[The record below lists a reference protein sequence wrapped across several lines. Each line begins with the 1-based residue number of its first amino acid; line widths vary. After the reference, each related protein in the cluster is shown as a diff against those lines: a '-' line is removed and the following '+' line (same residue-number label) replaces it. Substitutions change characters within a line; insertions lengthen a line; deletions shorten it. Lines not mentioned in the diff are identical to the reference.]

1 MITLSGSDD
10 IEGAIAPK
18 AKLSERPREVRA
30 PVKESVEAWHVAI
43 PWPSGVVAYHAHC
56 RPNVAIS
63 TAIPPIY
70 GRDFQTSVLQY
81 LKQPS

>member
-1 MITLSGSDD
+1 MIATSSSDD
-10 IEGAIAPK
+10 IEGAIATK
-18 AKLSERPREVRA
+18 AKLSERPREVGA
-30 PVKESVEAWHVAI
+30 PFEESVEAWHVAI

-63 TAIPPIY
+63 TVFPPIY
-70 GRDFQTSVLQY
+70 GGDFQTSVLQY